1 MRGSQE
7 THLSPKVDSYL
18 PPPPYFT
25 DGDFSPAGEGTC
37 PGLTASL
44 AGYIRGGRLWS
55 RADLGANPLSSSP

>member
-25 DGDFSPAGEGTC
+25 DGDFPQQGKALAQVSQPAWQVTSG
-37 PGLTASL
+37 A
-44 AGYIRGGRLWS
+44 AGFGVGQT
-55 RADLGANPLSSSP
+55 